1 MNGVALVLIVLLS
14 ITATTFAL
22 GDLVLF
28 LRRLAARRPG
38 ARADAPVQD
47 RRDPDAYASRL

>member
-14 ITATTFAL
+14 ITATTFAV

-28 LRRLAARRPG
+28 LRRFAARRSG
-38 ARADAPVQD
+38 ARADAPIQD
-47 RRDPDAYASRL
+47 RRGPDADASRL